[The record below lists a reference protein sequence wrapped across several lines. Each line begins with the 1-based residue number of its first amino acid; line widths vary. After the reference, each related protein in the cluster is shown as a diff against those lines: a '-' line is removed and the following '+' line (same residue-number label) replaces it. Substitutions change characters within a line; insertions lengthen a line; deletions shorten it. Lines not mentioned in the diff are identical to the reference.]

1 MSQAQDANPSCLLTH
16 DEGRVRVLT
25 LNRPRA
31 LNAFNQELY
40 LALGE
45 ALRDADADPQ
55 VRVIVLTAT
64 EKTWTATLPS

>member
-1 MSQAQDANPSCLLTH
+1 MSTESTPQAPAPSCLLTK

-40 LALGE
+40 LAL
-45 ALRDADADPQ
+45 ADGYEYG
-55 VRVIVLTAT
+55 LTPMAPRT
-64 EKTWTATLPS
+64 

>member
-40 LALGE
+40 LATAQ
-45 ALRDADADPQ
+45 ALRMRDS
-55 VRVIVLTAT
+55 RVVLAT
-64 EKTWTATLPS
+64 RGVT